1 MKNMRASK
9 TYFHKKGFALVLV
22 LKVRVFGSRK
32 WHILVLGVVKIFCT
46 CILDNLL
53 YAALLSKLMAPFEGH
68 YYQES
73 IFFLL
78 NNNRNKKIPKIPN
91 SGTRELKI
99 YKVYIIYIMYICIW
113 V

>member
-1 MKNMRASK
+1 
-9 TYFHKKGFALVLV
+9 
-22 LKVRVFGSRK
+22 
-32 WHILVLGVVKIFCT
+32 
-46 CILDNLL
+46 
-53 YAALLSKLMAPFEGH
+53 MAPFEGH

-99 YKVYIIYIMYICIW
+99 YKVYITCNKVAEAQYIIYIMYICIW